1 MKSICIIRSKNMKI
15 GVIGAMDAEI
25 NTVVSALQNIRTSHK
40 ANLTITEGSFGSIEA
55 VVVRC
60 GVGKVNAALC
70 AQILIDCYG
79 VTHIINSGIA
89 GSLNNEIN
97 IGDVVVST
105 DAVMHDMD
113 ATVFGYE
120 PGQTPGMRAGF
131 KADEELMK
139 LCLNAIRE
147 TAPDI
152 NVFEGRVAS
161 GDQFISKR
169 EIKNRIRDTFRAECC
184 EMEGAAIAQ
193 TASANEI
200 PFVIV
205 RYISD
210 KADESTIV
218 PYVEFE
224 AKAADNSAKLI
235 VNVLNHLGKK

>member
-1 MKSICIIRSKNMKI
+1 MNRYGI
-15 GVIGAMDAEI
+15 IGAMESEVAD
-25 NTVVSALQNIRTSHK
+25 LKK
-40 ANLTITEGSFGSIEA
+40 AMNVTENVTLAAMTFTQGTLYGKEA
-55 VVVRC
+55 VVVQC
-60 GVGKVNAALC
+60 GMGKVNAGVC
-70 AQILIDCYG
+70 AEILISLFHC
-79 VTHIINSGIA
+79 THIINTGAA

-120 PGQTPGMRAGF
+120 PGQTPGMSAGF